1 MRVAAALTIVVA
13 GLVLLRW
20 VAAVTASTVA
30 PPAGRVTA
38 GGDLPSIPVAVGLE
52 PAPEPTVT
60 IDMLAAY
67 EEAMRLG
74 RDALLDDDLDTARD
88 LYFLA
93 TEATPGDLEAE
104 ARLRQVETVVGIA
117 DRTTSWR
124 EALDDIDDLI
134 ALAPRSPTIA
144 RAYTEALVGAG
155 REALAQGNTLRA
167 MRLCG
172 EATQRAP
179 TRNDAR
185 LCMMQA
191 AAAATAPPRAT
202 PSATVTRT
210 ATATATATSTPGVT
224 PSVTPQTATDRPV

>member
-1 MRVAAALTIVVA
+1 MRVAAALAIVVA
-13 GLVLLRW
+13 GLVLVRW

-30 PPAGRVTA
+30 PSAGRVTA
-38 GGDLPSIPVAVGLE
+38 SGDLPFIPVGLE
-52 PAPEPTVT
+52 PAPEPTET
-60 IDMLAAY
+60 IDMLAAR

-74 RDALLDDDLDTARD
+74 REALVDNDLETARD

-93 TEATPGDLEAE
+93 TEAMPGDPEAE
-104 ARLRQVETVVGIA
+104 ARFRQVETVLGIE

-124 EALDDIDDLI
+124 EALDDVDDLI

-185 LCMMQA
+185 LCATQA
-191 AAAATAPPRAT
+191 SVAATTLPRAT
-202 PSATVTRT
+202 PSATAAPT
-210 ATATATATSTPGVT
+210 ATATATPTATPGVT
-224 PSVTPQTATDRPV
+224 PSVTPQTATDRQL